1 MYINSAYRNHS
12 LQDYKDKSKPLIVGS
27 CGTYHLFTKEKLPKQ
42 ELIRVVR
49 TPEGEVKIDLVG
61 KMNGRGAYLSKSVN
75 AVEIARKKKILDRH
89 LEVQVSDEV
98 FDELLKIVSEE

>member
-1 MYINSAYRNHS
+1 MNGNLKKKKIPMRRCVAT
-12 LQDYKDKSKPLIVGS
+12 LEQ
-27 CGTYHLFTKEKLPKQ
+27 FPKK